1 MYIQIMEGMYRR
13 KEIEHNKI
21 SVASKEQINRLSRKF
36 RKRGGE
42 FIDDEDAIAYLN
54 DKKAEAITLDAYTI
68 LKRQEISISALIEE
82 LEHAE
87 QYLRKENDGS
97 ALSVAIN
104 ELNAKRK
111 SIEEQSRYKLPKME
125 VERVKKDIKYYEKEV
140 RRLKN
145 ENSKF

>member
-1 MYIQIMEGMYRR
+1 MEGMYRR

-42 FIDDEDAIAYLN
+42 FIDDEDAIEYLN

-68 LKRQEISISALIEE
+68 LKRKEISISALIEE
-82 LEHAE
+82 LEHTE
-87 QYLRKENDGS
+87 QYLRNENDGS

>member
-21 SVASKEQINRLSRKF
+21 SVASKEQINCLSRKF

-68 LKRQEISISALIEE
+68 LKRKEISISALIEE
-82 LEHAE
+82 LEHTE
-87 QYLRKENDGS
+87 QYLRNENDGS

>member
-1 MYIQIMEGMYRR
+1 MYRR

-68 LKRQEISISALIEE
+68 LKRKEISISALIEE

-140 RRLKN
+140 RRIKN

>member
-1 MYIQIMEGMYRR
+1 MEGMYRR

-68 LKRQEISISALIEE
+68 LKRKEISISALIEE
-82 LEHAE
+82 LEHTE
-87 QYLRKENDGS
+87 QYLRNENDGS

>member
-1 MYIQIMEGMYRR
+1 MYRR

-68 LKRQEISISALIEE
+68 LKRKEISISALIEE

-111 SIEEQSRYKLPKME
+111 SNEEQSRYKLPKME

>member
-68 LKRQEISISALIEE
+68 LKRKEISISALIEE
-82 LEHAE
+82 LEHTE
-87 QYLRKENDGS
+87 QYLGNENDGS

>member
-1 MYIQIMEGMYRR
+1 MYRR

-21 SVASKEQINRLSRKF
+21 SVASKEQINCLSRKF

-68 LKRQEISISALIEE
+68 LKRKEISISALIEE
-82 LEHAE
+82 LEHTE
-87 QYLRKENDGS
+87 QYLRNENDGS

>member
-21 SVASKEQINRLSRKF
+21 SAASKEQINRLSRKF

-68 LKRQEISISALIEE
+68 LKRKEISISALIEE

-104 ELNAKRK
+104 ELNVKRK